1 MSLPE
6 SVQDLTAGSVYH
18 YRVLASNGHGS
29 SEGPEQTFKTRGNG
43 TFVLP
48 DGRQWQMVSP
58 PAKLGALIEPI
69 GGGGDKEGLIQAAAD
84 GDAISYLATSPTE
97 PNPAG
102 TDNYVQLFSSLGA
115 AGWQTRDLTL
125 PHAASTE
132 VSVGGGYEYRGFSED
147 LTQAGVQPFGPFTP
161 CTNEHGAPQPCLSP
175 AASEQTA
182 FLQSTETGL
191 FTPLV
196 TGCPSVKEQ
205 AEGHPCPKAVEEH
218 ADVPPGSVFGQGTC
232 IASNPCGP
240 PFDGASPDYSHVIV
254 GSLEEWNTGAPPAEQ
269 LRQVSLLPPNGAE
282 EVLSAGR
289 AALGNGLTRDGG
301 TNVRRAVSTDG
312 SRVVWEGE
320 GQQLYLRVN
329 ATMPQS
335 PISGGRCAVAAD
347 ACTLEVG
354 VGEYQTAN
362 SEDTRIFYTAGGGLY
377 EYDLEAP
384 EGHRVSEIAGG
395 IIGAVIG
402 ASENGSYLYF
412 VSNAKLTTGAVSG
425 GCETGTLK
433 EQALTSCDLYVRHA
447 GVTSL
452 VAVLSGN
459 DKPDWGYEGDLED
472 VTARVSP
479 DGRWLAF
486 MSQRRLTGYD
496 NADAVSGQPDE
507 EVFLYHA
514 PEDLGSGAGTLVCA
528 SCNPTGARPHGVE
541 YGINGNA
548 ATPGLPLAG
557 GDRVW
562 PGSAWLAGSVPGWT
576 AYKLDRADYQSRY
589 LSDGGRLFFDSSD
602 GLVAKDINGVEDV
615 YEYEPVGVGPVGGEC
630 GAGVGSGSEVFKAES
645 EVISGVLE
653 PAGCVALISSGAASG
668 ESAFLDASE
677 SGGTCFF

>member
-1 MSLPE
+1 MVKLFALSGSGEALEPAVEEFGEGTIGAAAGIAVDPANENIYVTDAASSRVDVFALEAPSPPAVLSESVSEVSDDSARFEAEIDPRTLTGETVTEYSFEYGVCATASTCASSAYPSTVPGGMLAAGFEVDSVSLGE
-6 SVQDLTAGSVYH
+6 SVQGLAAGSVYH
-18 YRVLASNGHGS
+18 YRVLTHNGHGA

-48 DGRQWQMVSP
+48 DDRQWQMVSP

-97 PNPAG
+97 PDPAG
-102 TDNYVQLFSSLGA
+102 TDNYVQLFSSLAPG
-115 AGWQTRDLTL
+115 GWQTRDLTL

-132 VSVGGGYEYRGFSED
+132 VSVGKGHEYRGFSED
-147 LTQAGVQPFGPFTP
+147 LSQAGVQPFGPFTP
-161 CTNEHGAPQPCLSP
+161 CTNEHGLPQPCLSP

-254 GSLEEWNTGAPPAEQ
+254 GSLEEWNTGAPAAEQ

-289 AALGNGLTRDGG
+289 AALGNGHTPDGG

-335 PISGGRCAVAAD
+335 PISGGRCADAAD

-362 SEDTRIFYTAGGGLY
+362 SEDTHIFYTAGGGLY

-412 VSNAKLTTGAVSG
+412 VSNAKLTAGAVTG
-425 GCETGTLK
+425 GCETGDAQ
-433 EQALTSCDLYVRHA
+433 EQALFCNLYVRHA

-459 DKPDWGYEGDLED
+459 DKPDWGYHR
-472 VTARVSP
+472 T
-479 DGRWLAF
+479 WK
-486 MSQRRLTGYD
+486 M
-496 NADAVSGQPDE
+496 
-507 EVFLYHA
+507 
-514 PEDLGSGAGTLVCA
+514 
-528 SCNPTGARPHGVE
+528 
-541 YGINGNA
+541 
-548 ATPGLPLAG
+548 
-557 GDRVW
+557 
-562 PGSAWLAGSVPGWT
+562 
-576 AYKLDRADYQSRY
+576 
-589 LSDGGRLFFDSSD
+589 
-602 GLVAKDINGVEDV
+602 
-615 YEYEPVGVGPVGGEC
+615 
-630 GAGVGSGSEVFKAES
+630 
-645 EVISGVLE
+645 
-653 PAGCVALISSGAASG
+653 
-668 ESAFLDASE
+668 
-677 SGGTCFF
+677 